1 MSLDPARLRITLALP
16 LTLTLLAGCATDQ
29 VVVAPSVPA
38 ALAVPADEVLA
49 YLWDARGVQIYS
61 CQPSAADR
69 THFAWHFKAPEA
81 NLFDAHGRRRA
92 RHYDGPTWQ
101 AEDGS
106 TVVGAVQA
114 RDPGPDPTAIPW
126 LLLSA
131 AKTSGQGIL
140 SGTVS
145 IQRVATSGGNA
156 PAAGCAP
163 AQQGEELRV
172 PYTAQ
177 YAFYKRRR

>member
-1 MSLDPARLRITLALP
+1 MLALV
-16 LTLTLLAGCATDQ
+16 LALTLLAACATEQ

-38 ALAVPADEVLA
+38 ALAVPADQVLA
-49 YLWDARGVQIYS
+49 YRWNARGVQIYS
-61 CQPSAADR
+61 CLPGAADP
-69 THFAWHFKAPEA
+69 THFEWHFKAPEA
-81 NLFDAHGRRRA
+81 NLFDARGRRRA

-114 RDPGPDPTAIPW
+114 RDPGPDPDAIPW

-131 AKTSGQGIL
+131 ATTSGQGKL

-145 IQRVATSGGNA
+145 VQRIATSGGKA
-156 PAAGCAP
+156 PAEGCAA

-177 YAFYKRRR
+177 YVFYKRR